1 MTIALATRGY
11 LWPLRQV
18 TVQCGP
24 GPTIVGAQEAQ
35 PQITGGLKEVAEG
48 PTITG
53 AVTPGP
59 TISTTS
65 STTQV
70 GDEAPSISGADK
82 PKLG

>member
-1 MTIALATRGY
+1 MTIALASRGY

-24 GPTIVGAQEAQ
+24 GPDIIGVVE
-35 PQITGGLKEVAEG
+35 PKPEIDGGLKIEAEG

-53 AVTPGP
+53 AVEPGP
-59 TISTTS
+59 TISMTS
-65 STTQV
+65 GAAEV